1 MDLMPDLDTAA
12 GSATAAGPAP
22 LQLQK
27 EAPRRTLLYVED
39 SLPNLL
45 LVESLMERRPDVR
58 LITAR
63 DGLMGLKL
71 ARESLPDVILMDINL
86 PGISG
91 LKALQALAEDPDT
104 ARIPVMALSATAMPH
119 DVDRRWSPACLACG
133 SKVSPL
139 PSENYNWPA

>member
-1 MDLMPDLDTAA
+1 MINRLPLRPQRPQRLMYAVAQRCKDGQGSVFWIEMDLMPDLDTAA
-12 GSATAAGPAP
+12 GSAAAAGPAP

-27 EAPRRTLLYVED
+27 EARWRTLLYVED

-71 ARESLPDVILMDINL
+71 ARESLPDVF
-86 PGISG
+86 
-91 LKALQALAEDPDT
+91 
-104 ARIPVMALSATAMPH
+104 
-119 DVDRRWSPACLACG
+119 
-133 SKVSPL
+133 
-139 PSENYNWPA
+139 

>member
-12 GSATAAGPAP
+12 GSAAAAGPAP

-27 EAPRRTLLYVED
+27 EARWRSLLYVED

-71 ARESLPDVILMDINL
+71 ARESLPDVF
-86 PGISG
+86 
-91 LKALQALAEDPDT
+91 
-104 ARIPVMALSATAMPH
+104 
-119 DVDRRWSPACLACG
+119 
-133 SKVSPL
+133 
-139 PSENYNWPA
+139 